1 MIDPSGTCTIT
12 NAHQYALTNTIHPHN
27 CPRWQQKHKQLC
39 AMSPQ
44 CFTPPSTDVQSTSL
58 QLQFLNTPYA
68 NTSKYYHDNFTPMYT
83 PSTPITKKRN
93 KTHAHD
99 EYLYHRWNNNTTNTC
114 IVTSTTMPKLEP
126 RTNNTSNHTHK
137 QQSSG
142 TTAKDDLST
151 GFWYRCFMYLSS
163 SQALAWLGLGWVGL
177 GLASLQYVH
186 KFISLIR
193 YQLK

>member
-1 MIDPSGTCTIT
+1 MIDPSGTCTTIT

-27 CPRWQQKHKQLC
+27 CPRWQQEHKQLC

-44 CFTPPSTDVQSTSL
+44 CFTPPPTDVQSTSL

-68 NTSKYYHDNFTPMYT
+68 NTSKDYHNNFTPMYT

-142 TTAKDDLST
+142 TTTKDDLST
-151 GFWYRCFMYLSS
+151 THTLDTSCTLDTSDPKRKTAATDMLINFTIWN
-163 SQALAWLGLGWVGL
+163 QPIV
-177 GLASLQYVH
+177 QY
-186 KFISLIR
+186 
-193 YQLK
+193 